1 MSAQCSRAIIDS
13 VAPFSCRLHFN
24 RSTGEYR
31 NTQGVETR
39 VPGFGN
45 TSCVENLDPTAP
57 FLSKTSYFDLL
68 VDHFVEL
75 GYERGKSIRAAPYDW
90 RLAVGMKTIW
100 HPCLGM

>member
-1 MSAQCSRAIIDS
+1 MYSGQAIAASIPPS
-13 VAPFSCRLHFN
+13 FCRLHFN
-24 RSTGEYR
+24 RSTGEYS

-68 VDHFVEL
+68 VEHFVQL
-75 GYERGKSIRAAPYDW
+75 GYERGESIRAAPYDW
-90 RLAVGMKTIW
+90 RLAAGMKAICT
-100 HPCLGM
+100 